1 MEEKKKIEEIELKEY
16 LKKINCRGCYNH
28 CSLSNPNCGR
38 SKIFIKEAIEKF
50 NSNINCLGNDN
61 SSI

>member
-50 NSNINCLGNDN
+50 NSNI
-61 SSI
+61 SK